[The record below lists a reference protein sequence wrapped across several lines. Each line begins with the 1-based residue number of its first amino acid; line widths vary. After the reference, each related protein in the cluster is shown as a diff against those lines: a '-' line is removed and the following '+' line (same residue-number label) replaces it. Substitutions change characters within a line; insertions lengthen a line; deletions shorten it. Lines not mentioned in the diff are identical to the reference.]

1 MQARL
6 QPYGV
11 GSTVSVQTMV
21 GAEVG
26 TDDVTFAV
34 GRTNQVWLDGAAY
47 TFGSS
52 GVMTLAGGT
61 VTETSSGTYRVNWNT
76 GETMSVTVNGAY
88 INDTIQLT
96 GADAGNVQGLLGP
109 DTGSAANDLQLA
121 NGTPLGTTI
130 TSSELYGAFASA
142 WRITQPASLLNYA
155 IGQTTTTFTDTSFPA
170 DVLQLDQ
177 LPASVV
183 AEAEQLAEQ
192 AGITD
197 PNLIQAAAIDLLVT
211 GNPSA
216 VFASAN
222 VQQQGMSLFG
232 AGISNP
238 PPLPEVGISANTA
251 TAVETTT
258 GTLAVGYTVY
268 LTAAEAQATTIQ
280 YKSLPPRRTIWGW
293 RASSAAP
300 APVPCRS
307 PPARPARRSSLTCL
321 PTRLAPSPCP
331 TCRSRS
337 RRPAARASS
346 APRRKP
352 RSSIR
357 PQPPA
362 IPRSRCW
369 SNSTA
374 TATLLAAA
382 PATA

>member
-21 GAEVG
+21 GAAVG

-222 VQQQGMSLFG
+222 VQQQGVSLFG
-232 AGISNP
+232 ADVAGH
-238 PPLPEVGISANTA
+238 
-251 TAVETTT
+251 ETPVRCEGLMLSLL
-258 GTLAVGYTVY
+258 GT
-268 LTAAEAQATTIQ
+268 Q
-280 YKSLPPRRTIWGW
+280 
-293 RASSAAP
+293 
-300 APVPCRS
+300 
-307 PPARPARRSSLTCL
+307 
-321 PTRLAPSPCP
+321 APSVL
-331 TCRSRS
+331 RQWFAKLSEGGRVVDDLQQ
-337 RRPAARASS
+337 RPWGASDGQVVD
-346 APRRKP
+346 RFGLHWL
-352 RSSIR
+352 IGYE
-357 PQPPA
+357 
-362 IPRSRCW
+362 
-369 SNSTA
+369 NDDGT
-374 TATLLAAA
+374 
-382 PATA
+382 